1 MELFGEVLGSRY
13 PHIHIDRIISE
24 FEDYLPLPGEML
36 GKRSSQIMISA
47 SRQLCIKLID
57 EETLAKMNEIFS
69 EVIEFKDSCQ
79 MEDCLIDIYRVYQVE
94 SIKTNSNFKQ
104 TDLYILMP
112 SVRTQFEHIM
122 NVFDIKGFID
132 SPSGV

>member
-1 MELFGEVLGSRY
+1 
-13 PHIHIDRIISE
+13 
-24 FEDYLPLPGEML
+24 
-36 GKRSSQIMISA
+36 MISA